1 VSSERRS
8 GARVAALP
16 REPRGVLSALGGVLP
31 SGRSLAIGFALLAA
45 ALGGYA
51 AARET
56 SLFAVQTIEVRGAT
70 GSAGPRVEA
79 ALAPL
84 AGESLL
90 ELDIADVHRALG
102 SLPDVQALSFDRAFP
117 RRLVVTVLAERPASV
132 LRRGSEAWLVSEE
145 GRVLREI
152 SDEPPPELPR
162 VWVAQLA
169 TPRDGAV
176 LGEDEALRP
185 ALALGRLLVA
195 DRGFFTR
202 VREARAV
209 GLGVHLVL
217 KTGTTIRL
225 GSLDDIA
232 LKAAVAREV
241 LATAPGAAGGY
252 VDVSVPERSVA
263 RLNPQVSGRD

>member
-16 REPRGVLSALGGVLP
+16 GQPRGVFSALGGMLP

-56 SLFAVQTIEVRGAT
+56 SLFAVKTIEVRGAP
-70 GSAGPRVEA
+70 GPAAGRIEA

-84 AGESLL
+84 AGQSLL
-90 ELDIADVHRALG
+90 ELEVGDVDRALAR
-102 SLPDVQALSFDRAFP
+102 LPDVQALSLDRAFP
-117 RRLVVTVLAERPASV
+117 RTLVVTVVAERPASV

-145 GRVLREI
+145 GRVLREL
-152 SDEPPPELPR
+152 SDKPPSELPR
-162 VWVAQLA
+162 IWVAQLA
-169 TPRDGAV
+169 TPRDGA
-176 LGEDEALRP
+176 LLDEDEALRP

-195 DRGFFTR
+195 DPRFFAR

-209 GLGVHLVL
+209 GPDVRLLL
-217 KTGTTIRL
+217 RTGTEVRV
-225 GSLDDIA
+225 GSLEDLA
-232 LKAAVAREV
+232 LKAVVAREV
-241 LATAPGAAGGY
+241 LATVSDAAAGY
-252 VDVSVPERSVA
+252 VDVSVPERAVA
-263 RLNPQVSGRD
+263 RLESQVSG